1 MNKEIY
7 KVILDE
13 LCEYPIFRG
22 EYDAKN
28 GNEHYMYGIWS
39 VMESLA
45 GKVSDEELDR
55 FNTMFAT
62 NLCKSEDKVR
72 K

>member
-7 KVILDE
+7 KAILDE
-13 LCEYPIFRG
+13 LCECPLFRG

-28 GNEHYMYGIWS
+28 GSAHYMFGVWS

-45 GKVSDEELDR
+45 GKVSDEEQDR

-62 NLCKSEDKVR
+62 NLRKREDKVR